1 MLSRMKDYDAIIV
14 LGSKP
19 TPPDWKFP
27 SHVYKSLDV
36 AADLLNQETAPY
48 VIVSG
53 KWALHYDALNMQQ
66 PFTEAEKM
74 AEYLIVKGVDRRQ
87 ILIETESKDTVS
99 NFYYLKKQFLM
110 PQKMHHILVVTADFR
125 IERMQFLCDKILGP
139 DYQVEF
145 EAIEAKPEEIYPHE
159 AETLQAQKKMLH
171 DMKAGDEE
179 FVGAKFYDD
188 PYYQAVIERV
198 RAHAAQS

>member
-19 TPPDWKFP
+19 APPDWKFP

-36 AADLLNQETAPY
+36 TADLLNQAAAPY

-53 KWALHYDALNMQQ
+53 KWALHYDALNIEQ

-74 AEYLIVKGVDRRQ
+74 AEYLIKKGVDQRQ

-110 PQKMHHILVVTADFR
+110 PQNMHRILIVTADFR
-125 IERMQFLCDKILGP
+125 IERMRFLCDKILGP
-139 DYQVEF
+139 DYQFEF
-145 EAIEAKPEEIYPHE
+145 EAVDAKPEEVYPHE

-188 PYYQAVIERV
+188 PYYEAVFERI
-198 RAHAAQS
+198 RNHQ